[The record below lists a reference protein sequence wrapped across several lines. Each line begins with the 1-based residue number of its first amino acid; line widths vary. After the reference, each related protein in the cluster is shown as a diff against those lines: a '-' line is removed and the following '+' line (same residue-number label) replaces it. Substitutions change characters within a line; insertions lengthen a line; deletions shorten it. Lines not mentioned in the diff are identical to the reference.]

1 MMEEPWFLPDD
12 DLSPQPVRLDD
23 ARDWR
28 AAQAGLAVKLARA
41 AQALGALEATLD
53 GDVGMIRRLAL
64 AEVEAMLWTE
74 GTPLAR
80 EEIGRDLMAAR
91 AGSDPQ
97 VLAKARWALRRLEGQ
112 ADPQQLRAFLGLHR
126 VDHAAP
132 AGRATGDA
140 FDATARELLAR
151 LDDAG
156 LHPLTRA
163 AMAVALWP
171 LAGLSD
177 PEDVAEAAT
186 FAARIAA
193 ADLTALP
200 FAPMGQA
207 GRRVWRSQGGSV
219 AARLDRWLDAVA
231 AGARHARA
239 EALRLDGWAARAQT
253 EVAHLKGCA
262 PARVIAALRATPLMT
277 TEMVA
282 QQIGASR
289 DTAERVLARL
299 HGTGLIREVTG
310 TRRFRLW
317 SAP

>member
-1 MMEEPWFLPDD
+1 MSDD
-12 DLSPQPVRLDD
+12 APVPVPRLGD

-41 AQALGALEATLD
+41 AQALGALEAVLD
-53 GDVGMIRRLAL
+53 GDAGMIRRLAMT
-64 AEVEAMLWTE
+64 EVEAMLWAE
-74 GTPLAR
+74 GTPLPR

-91 AGSDPQ
+91 AGSDRQ

-112 ADPQQLRAFLGLHR
+112 ADPHQLRSFLGLHR
-126 VDHAAP
+126 VEDAAP

-140 FDATARELLAR
+140 FDAAARELLSR
-151 LDDAG
+151 LDDPS

-177 PEDVAEAAT
+177 PEDAAEAAS
-186 FAARIAA
+186 FAARIGA
-193 ADLTALP
+193 ADLSGLP

-207 GRRVWRSQGGSV
+207 GRRVWRSQGGNV
-219 AARLDRWLDAVA
+219 ADRLDRWLEA
-231 AGARHARA
+231 ATVGANHART
-239 EALRLDGWAARAQT
+239 EVRRLTGWAARAHA
-253 EVAHLKGCA
+253 EVAHIKGDT
-262 PARVIAALRATPLMT
+262 PARVIAALYATPLMT
-277 TEMVA
+277 TEMVE

-299 HGTGLIREVTG
+299 HGMGLIREMTG